1 MRGTAFALSRANT
14 GSLTARVVPSED
26 IMIRYASALLVVIGI
41 TACSPTPAK
50 SPDVSDSLRSSLDNS
65 GLKDVT
71 VKQDR
76 DKGVLTLGGS
86 VTNDADKARAEAAAK
101 SLAPHDVVAN
111 EIKVLPPG
119 MEGDAK
125 TVSSDVDDAIEKNL
139 HAALTQAGYKDGVD
153 YSVKSGVV
161 TLTGTVQ
168 TEATRTAVEKVA
180 AGVPN
185 VAQVVNTLEIK
196 NHRATSTR

>member
-1 MRGTAFALSRANT
+1 
-14 GSLTARVVPSED
+14 
-26 IMIRYASALLVVIGI
+26 MIRYASALLVLTAL
-41 TACSPTPAK
+41 TACSPAPTK
-50 SPDVSDSLRSSLDNS
+50 SPDVSDSLRSSLDNG

-86 VTNDADKARAEAAAK
+86 VANDADKARAEAAAK
-101 SLAPHDVVAN
+101 AVAPHDVVAN

-119 MEGDAK
+119 LESDAK

-139 HAALTQAGYKDGVD
+139 DAALVQAGYKKGVN
-153 YSVKSGVV
+153 YSVKSAVV

-168 TEATRTAVEKVA
+168 TEAARTAIEKVA

-196 NHRATSTR
+196 DHRATTTR

>member
-1 MRGTAFALSRANT
+1 
-14 GSLTARVVPSED
+14 V
-26 IMIRYASALLVVIGI
+26 LVVIGLA
-41 TACSPTPAK
+41 ACSPSPAK
-50 SPDVSDSLRSSLDNS
+50 SPDVADSLRTSLDNS

-76 DKGVLTLGGS
+76 DKGVVTLGGS

-111 EIKVLPPG
+111 EIRVLPTG
-119 MEGDAK
+119 MEDDAK
-125 TVSSDVDDAIEKNL
+125 TVASDVDDAIEKNL
-139 HAALTQAGYKDGVD
+139 HAALVQAGYKNGVD
-153 YSVKSGVV
+153 YDVKSGVV

-168 TEATRTAVEKVA
+168 SQAARSAIEKVA

-185 VAQVVNTLEIK
+185 VAQVVNSLDVK
-196 NHRATSTR
+196 NQRATTTR

>member
-1 MRGTAFALSRANT
+1 
-14 GSLTARVVPSED
+14 
-26 IMIRYASALLVVIGI
+26 MIRFAPALLVVIGLA
-41 TACSPTPAK
+41 ACSPAPAK
-50 SPDVSDSLRSSLDNS
+50 SPDVSDSLRTSLDNS

-86 VTNDADKARAEAAAK
+86 VANDSDKARAEAAAK
-101 SLAPHDVVAN
+101 AVAPHDVVAN

-119 MEGDAK
+119 MESDAK
-125 TVSSDVDDAIEKNL
+125 TVASDVDDAIEKNL
-139 HAALTQAGYKDGVD
+139 HAALTKAGYKDGVD
-153 YSVKSGVV
+153 YNVKAGVV

-168 TEATRTAVEKVA
+168 TEATRAAVEKVA

-185 VAQVVNTLEIK
+185 VSQVVNTLEIK